1 MERGQSVLLYGSYI
15 YDPPMTLSL
24 RPFQTRACKAT
35 WLALQRVRSVCL
47 VAPTGAGKTVM
58 GTSVVAA
65 HCRRSLRTLWVAH
78 RTELIT
84 QSAAKLREST
94 IGKHAIGIIAPHH
107 PSTPSLPVQVASIQ
121 TLTSRGFPPNVDF
134 VVLDECH
141 HYRADD
147 WGQVHT
153 VYPDAKFLGLTATPQ
168 RRDGR
173 ALGDMFD
180 ELIVAAQHSE
190 LLADGYLVPCDVY
203 QPERGMGS
211 NEVAQDPLLAYQS
224 LANGQRCFVFAGRV
238 EQCEILAQR
247 FNEAGIHAAVIEAN
261 TPKCDRDFRLKEFR
275 AGRIKVL
282 CNVYALTEGVDVPE
296 ASCVIIARKMDH
308 VGMYLQCCG
317 RVLRPAPGKTNA
329 TIVDLVGVTLK
340 PEIGSP
346 TEDRT
351 YSLEGDA
358 IHRDSPEQ
366 LRVCPACGLT
376 TAAWRSSCPECG
388 FVPPIVEAPK
398 LKIFSQELRRVFAG
412 MQTPDNAKRSEYLRL
427 REEGRKRGWNL
438 YFVQKEYAKLF
449 GEKPVI
455 DDASDEEKH
464 TALAVLRATAQE
476 KGYSPNWAS
485 VRFKR
490 TFGRYPR

>member
-1 MERGQSVLLYGSYI
+1 
-15 YDPPMTLSL
+15 MTLSL

-65 HCRRSLRTLWVAH
+65 HYRRSLRTLWVAH

-121 TLTSRGFPPNVDF
+121 TLTSRGFPSNVDF

-153 VYPDAKFLGLTATPQ
+153 VYPDAKFLGLTATPE

-224 LANGQRCFVFAGRV
+224 LANGQRCFIFSSRV

-247 FNEAGIHAAVIEAN
+247 FNEAGVHAAVIEAG
-261 TPKCDRDFRLKEFR
+261 TPKCDRDFRLREFR

-296 ASCVIIARKMDH
+296 ASCVIIARKMDLAM
-308 VGMYLQCCG
+308 MYLQCCG
-317 RVLRPAPGKTNA
+317 RVLRPAPGKKKA
-329 TIVDLVGVTLK
+329 TIIDLSGATL
-340 PEIGSP
+340 IHGFP
-346 TEDRT
+346 TEDRE

-358 IHRDSPEQ
+358 IKRTSPEP
-366 LRVCPACGLT
+366 LRVCPACGAT
-376 TAAWRSSCPECG
+376 SAAWRSSCPECG

-412 MQTPDNAKRSEYLRL
+412 MQTPDDAKRSEYLRL

-455 DDASDEEKH
+455 DDATDEEKH
-464 TALAVLRATAQE
+464 AALEALRTTAQE

-485 VRFKR
+485 VRFKQ
-490 TFGRYPR
+490 TFGRWPS

>member
-1 MERGQSVLLYGSYI
+1 MLHQLQNWERNHTKTTSTN
-15 YDPPMTLSL
+15 PMTLSL

-65 HCRRSLRTLWVAH
+65 HYRRSLRTLWVAH

-84 QSAAKLREST
+84 QSASKLREST

-121 TLTSRGFPPNVDF
+121 TLLARGFPPNVDF
-134 VVLDECH
+134 VVLDEAQ
-141 HYRADD
+141 HYRSDD
-147 WGQVHT
+147 WGNISQVYT
-153 VYPDAKFLGLTATPQ
+153 DAKFLGLTATPE

-211 NEVAQDPLLAYQS
+211 NEVAQDPVAAYQS
-224 LANGQRCFVFAGRV
+224 LANGQLCFLFASRV
-238 EQCEILAQR
+238 EQCEILVSR
-247 FNEAGIHAAVIEAN
+247 FIEAGIPAAVIEAN

-308 VGMYLQCCG
+308 VGMFLQCCG
-317 RVLRPAPGKTNA
+317 RVLRPAPGKTKA
-329 TIVDLVGVTLK
+329 TIVDLSGATLLH
-340 PEIGSP
+340 GFP
-346 TEDRT
+346 TEDRE
-351 YSLEGDA
+351 YSLEGD
-358 IHRDSPEQ
+358 
-366 LRVCPACGLT
+366 
-376 TAAWRSSCPECG
+376 
-388 FVPPIVEAPK
+388 
-398 LKIFSQELRRVFAG
+398 
-412 MQTPDNAKRSEYLRL
+412 
-427 REEGRKRGWNL
+427 
-438 YFVQKEYAKLF
+438 
-449 GEKPVI
+449 
-455 DDASDEEKH
+455 
-464 TALAVLRATAQE
+464 
-476 KGYSPNWAS
+476 
-485 VRFKR
+485 
-490 TFGRYPR
+490 